1 MVQAAR
7 TAPATAPTVTQL
19 ARLPVIE
26 RRSSLSFS

>member
-1 MVQAAR
+1 MVHAAS
-7 TAPATAPTVTQL
+7 TAPTVTQL